1 MGTQGGTVDK
11 KIEPEVPVESPPIQ
25 EVSLFEKTLRGLLK
39 VSKRELDESLKSE
52 ARGKARKKKPL

>member
-11 KIEPEVPVESPPIQ
+11 KIEPETPVESPPIQ

-39 VSKRELDESLKSE
+39 VSKKELDESLKDVKKS
-52 ARGKARKKKPL
+52 KKKLL